1 MNDTRR
7 SIRWVAAGAAALLLA
22 ACADERGGLA
32 TVAPVTTLV
41 TVPPA
46 EPAPTEPSSTLA
58 PTTTDD
64 GLGPEATDP
73 PGITTLG
80 EGPWR
85 RVDGAPGID
94 TPGLFYELMPELW
107 VYLPV
112 VEDIDAGILWT
123 LGDRD
128 VAIIEAY
135 LQARLT
141 YYRAVT
147 QDPIDL
153 DDEGWDRWYIG
164 SGLDWYMDGL
174 QDWRDTGKYADLDVG
189 VVMRPQVV
197 GDDRTD
203 ETALVYECLFDGAVA
218 FNADGSLI
226 DGAAYGVA
234 KKGYAYAMLLVDG
247 SWKLSGVFSAE
258 MACVV

>member
-46 EPAPTEPSSTLA
+46 EPVPTEPSSTLA

-153 DDEGWDRWYIG
+153 DDEGWDRWYAKQG
-164 SGLDWYMDGL
+164 TDWYMTFLPGR
-174 QDWRDTGKYADLDVG
+174 RDLGQVTDLDLG
-189 VVMRPQVV
+189 VVLEPEVI
-197 GDDRTD
+197 GDERTD
-203 ETALVYECLFDGAVA
+203 TTAIVFECLH
-218 FNADGSLI
+218 DGSVLRES
-226 DGAAYGVA
+226 DGRMSDNSIRGVGQV
-234 KKGYAYAMLLVDG
+234 GYAYRMELIDRLWRIV
-247 SWKLSGVFSAE
+247 GVYSAD
-258 MACVV
+258 MACQD